1 MTKKTKLLL
10 GGVFVVM
17 IFFITTF
24 LKNWGTAVS
33 ENLLE
38 KYKPEV
44 KALKEKPELAKAK
57 CPGIQAKLKKHIPEL
72 AKSKDKIQVPTAYK
86 LIADCA
92 YASDDYP
99 EAVVYYRKLA
109 EFEPNTAV
117 WHAKLA
123 ETYLKLAQSGE
134 PDAVGDA
141 LAPSTLATQL
151 SPEDFRIRRL
161 QARVLAALGLRNRA
175 INAYAEAIRIAPY
188 KMIAETKRELQDFLA
203 KSNDESSLEDAVA
216 VGK

>member
-1 MTKKTKLLL
+1 MSKKTKLLL
-10 GGVFVVM
+10 GGLFVVM

-24 LKNWGTAVS
+24 MKNWGTAVS

-38 KYKPEV
+38 KYKPDV
-44 KALKEKPELAKAK
+44 KSFKERPDLARAK
-57 CPGIQAKLKKHIPEL
+57 CPSIQASLKKHIPEL
-72 AKSKDKIQVPTAYK
+72 AKSQDKIQVPTAYK

-92 YASDDYP
+92 YASGDYS
-99 EAVVYYRKLA
+99 EAVVYYQRLA
-109 EFEPNTAV
+109 EFEPNTSV

-161 QARVLAALGLRNRA
+161 HARVLAALGLRNRA
-175 INAYAEAIRIAPY
+175 IDAYAQAIRIAPY
-188 KMIAETKRELQDFLA
+188 KMITETKKELQDFLA
-203 KSNDESSLEDAVA
+203 QGYEDAA
-216 VGK
+216 IADAETVGK